1 MWSRQLFLLQKYFS
15 GPHSFSF
22 PSKTPVTQM
31 LNISVPSSR
40 SLRSSSFTQVFWFFS
55 LILSNSHWLIMKFTH
70 FLLSSLFWNFLY
82 FHLFMWV
89 KSKTKAQY
97 HVLPNTEGNQV
108 NHKWPDHTVSYQF
121 CSKGLLSPLD
131 KQPSSSQRLGSIPTY
146 PWREGSR
153 FLLDC
158 ETTQRKQI
166 TSSLRNQGAHHL
178 LITKPASHTVFFDVP
193 KHNLHMILC
202 AMWWLPLGCEYIQLR
217 HCYQS
222 HLSSVFGHLQK
233 PRKGIPPSP
242 TRWREGHWNSLPLL
256 LKAVTA
262 LKS

>member
-1 MWSRQLFLLQKYFS
+1 MAWPHGLLPILFQRIIKSPRQTTLLITKTRQHSYFS
-15 GPHSFSF
+15 LERGF
-22 PSKTPVTQM
+22 Q
-31 LNISVPSSR
+31 VPTDR
-40 SLRSSSFTQVFWFFS
+40 
-55 LILSNSHWLIMKFTH
+55 
-70 FLLSSLFWNFLY
+70 
-82 FHLFMWV
+82 
-89 KSKTKAQY
+89 
-97 HVLPNTEGNQV
+97 
-108 NHKWPDHTVSYQF
+108 
-121 CSKGLLSPLD
+121 
-131 KQPSSSQRLGSIPTY
+131 
-146 PWREGSR
+146 
-153 FLLDC
+153 
-158 ETTQRKQI
+158 ETTQTKQI

-242 TRWREGHWNSLPLL
+242 TRWREDNWNSWPLL